1 MDFEGQRVA
10 EQWLIKLLIA
20 FAAVGFLAGYLTSN
34 FALMAYINAAG
45 LAITTLL
52 VVPDWPF
59 FRRHPLHW
67 LPPLNP
73 AQQQAAASAATA
85 VAAAPTPAKAA
96 VVKSRKQG

>member
-1 MDFEGQRVA
+1 MDFEGQRLA
-10 EQWLIKLLIA
+10 EQWLIKLLIV
-20 FAAVGFLAGYLTSN
+20 FATVGFLVGYLTAN

-59 FRRHPLHW
+59 FRRHPLNW

-73 AQQQAAASAATA
+73 VQQQAAAGAATA
-85 VAAAPTPAKAA
+85 AVAGATPAKAT
-96 VVKSRKQG
+96 VTKSRKQG